1 MSDPKQF
8 NQEDQFQRL
17 KAIVAKLRAP
27 DGCPWDK
34 IQTHQ
39 SLLPYLFEESNE
51 VFDAIEDNNSDHLRE
66 ELGDLALQVF
76 LHAQIEAEKGNYQ
89 IEDVMRDISDKL
101 IRRHPHVF
109 GDEKAENAAEVLQ
122 LWDKVKSKENN
133 GQNVESVLDKVPKH
147 FPPLTIAYKYQKQ
160 ASKVGFDWEDYK
172 GPMKKIFEEYSEIQ
186 NAINNQDRE
195 NLEHEIGDILFA
207 LVNLGRF
214 FDIRCDVALTKANN
228 RFKNRFMHVEQ
239 SVQDSGKE
247 WSDFTLEDLD
257 KFWDEAK
264 QIENNK

>member
-1 MSDPKQF
+1 
-8 NQEDQFQRL
+8 
-17 KAIVAKLRAP
+17 
-27 DGCPWDK
+27 
-34 IQTHQ
+34 
-39 SLLPYLFEESNE
+39 
-51 VFDAIEDNNSDHLRE
+51 
-66 ELGDLALQVF
+66 VF

-207 LVNLGRF
+207 VVNLGRF